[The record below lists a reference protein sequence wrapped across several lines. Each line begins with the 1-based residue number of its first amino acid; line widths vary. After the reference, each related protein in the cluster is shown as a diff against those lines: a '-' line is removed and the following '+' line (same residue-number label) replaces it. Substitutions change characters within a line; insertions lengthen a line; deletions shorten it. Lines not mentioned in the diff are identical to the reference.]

1 MINRKFLVAT
11 AFGLAVPGLAWAA
24 FTRIS
29 SNPDVTDHAI
39 HVTFD
44 EPVRL
49 PNVTLRAGTYIFEQ
63 GSARGPAGRAVRVLN
78 LDRSTVYFVAFA
90 DLVEWPVGLRGD
102 QSVTFGVAAPGVPR
116 PITAWYPPNQ
126 PTGLRFIYPRH

>member
-24 FTRIS
+24 FTSAS
-29 SNPDVTDHAI
+29 SNSDNADHTNY
-39 HVTFD
+39 VTFD

-49 PNVTLRAGTYIFEQ
+49 PNVTLKAGAYIFEQ
-63 GSARGPAGRAVRVLN
+63 GSARGPAGRAVRVLSR
-78 LDRSTVYFVAFA
+78 DRSTVYFVAFA
-90 DLVEWPVGLRGD
+90 DVVEWPVGLPGD

-116 PITAWYPPNQ
+116 PIAAWYPPDQ